1 MQRVRKHLNPTTF
14 IAFLALVF
22 ALTGGAFAATGSGG
36 NGSGG
41 NGSHA
46 TLTASAAKAKPA
58 PKGKAGPRGPAGAKG
73 ATGATGATGPA
84 GATGPGGPAGA
95 KGENGAAGA
104 TGATGATGPAGP
116 AGAAGKQGPVG
127 PEGNIGATL
136 PNGTT
141 ETGTFFAPAT
151 SEIETETSISFPIQL
166 PSAVTAAYVTL
177 EDVEEA
183 KIPTGCSGS
192 AEKPEAEEGH
202 LCVFEG
208 ANSRPL
214 GNAEHVNVFK
224 PGARGIGTGV
234 TGALLD
240 FETKTTESQVTGTFA
255 VTAG

>member
-22 ALTGGAFAATGSGG
+22 AVTGGAFAATGS
-36 NGSGG
+36 SSS
-41 NGSHA
+41 GSHA
-46 TLTASAAKAKPA
+46 TLTATVAKAKAA

-73 ATGATGATGPA
+73 ATGATGAAGPA

-104 TGATGATGPAGP
+104 AGAAGVTGPAGP
-116 AGAAGKQGPVG
+116 AGAAGKAGPAG

-136 PNGTT
+136 PSGTT

-151 SEIETETSISFPIQL
+151 SESETETSISFPIQL
-166 PSAVTAAYVTL
+166 PSAVAAAYVTL

-192 AEKPEAEEGH
+192 AEKPEAEDGH

-208 ANSRPL
+208 ASSRPRE
-214 GNAEHVNVFK
+214 GAETVTFFK
-224 PGARGIGTGV
+224 PGALGIGTGV
-234 TGALLD
+234 TGAVLN
-240 FETKTTESQVTGTFA
+240 FATKTTGTQVAGTFA